1 MHCSRN
7 QSENRRLR
15 WSILALI
22 PFVAC
27 AALPVHAG
35 DIDIEVEGIKLR
47 KGTIHAALFENEE
60 DFMLDLTF
68 RGMITSNGDIS
79 VGVFTKDNRMPRPA
93 AEFVSAPANAK
104 TIHLRMENVP
114 PGTYALGVYQDIN
127 DDGKLDTNLSGM
139 PLEPWG
145 MSNNPPKASGRGPT
159 WNESQFTL
167 PPEGARLVIELH

>member
-1 MHCSRN
+1 MHCSPS
-7 QSENRRLR
+7 QSENRRLLR
-15 WSILALI
+15 SIFALLSC
-22 PFVAC
+22 VVC
-27 AALPVHAG
+27 AELSAQAA
-35 DIDIEVEGIKLR
+35 DIDFDVEGIKLR
-47 KGTIHAALFENEE
+47 KGTIHAALFANEE

-159 WNESQFTL
+159 WSESQFTL
-167 PPEGARLVIELH
+167 PPEGARLTIELH